1 MSRMPKPLKTG
12 AKYPAWRWG
21 ITPEDH
27 ILHLE
32 ILRNLAHEERGKK
45 RLRAANR

>member
-1 MSRMPKPLKTG
+1 MSRIPKPVKSG
-12 AKYPAWRWG
+12 DKYPIWRWG

-32 ILRNLAHEERGKK
+32 ILMTERHKERGERKF
-45 RLRAANR
+45 RQSQA

>member
-1 MSRMPKPLKTG
+1 MSRIPKPVKSG
-12 AKYPAWRWG
+12 DKYPIWRWG

-32 ILRNLAHEERGKK
+32 I
-45 RLRAANR
+45 